1 MTSKEL
7 VNECKRRG
15 LKPYL
20 GGKKWNHS
28 HVMRCKLRDDDAAK
42 KKSYPLSRMPKH
54 KSDFARGLEVMM
66 NDPRTSP
73 FTSEGAKVFKEVISA
88 SELPLTEALK
98 YIGKGKKKVKGP
110 TDKEKSEQRI
120 EKLEETK
127 KE

>member
-1 MTSKEL
+1 
-7 VNECKRRG
+7 
-15 LKPYL
+15 
-20 GGKKWNHS
+20 
-28 HVMRCKLRDDDAAK
+28 
-42 KKSYPLSRMPKH
+42 MPKH